1 MTQKML
7 VDEKPIT
14 LTRMIQ
20 TIEEELGKKAIIDQQ
35 PKQPGDVNKTV
46 CEYSKAQRLLNYN
59 PLTTFKQG
67 IHKFV
72 EWYLKK

>member
-20 TIEEELGKKAIIDQQ
+20 TIEEELGKK
-35 PKQPGDVNKTV
+35 G
-46 CEYSKAQRLLNYN
+46 
-59 PLTTFKQG
+59 
-67 IHKFV
+67 HH
-72 EWYLKK
+72 